1 MSVAIAELSQGEHI
15 SGSYLLLKVQIN
27 TARNGKAY
35 GALTLGD
42 RSGQVEAKLW
52 DDADALLGPLQAG
65 QVVRV
70 SAKVDAYQGRD
81 QLVLNDIAPDEN
93 AMPGD
98 FLPASPKDP
107 EELWKAI
114 DKARAKVKNKFLKK
128 LLKAFFDD
136 PAFLAEFG
144 QAPAAKGAHHAYV
157 HGLLEH
163 TSGVASL
170 AVAISGQ
177 YPDMDADLLISGA
190 LLHDIGKTR
199 ELTLGPPMDFTDA
212 GRLEGH
218 IVIGVRML
226 DEKLAAIKDIPKA
239 AAEMLRHLILSHHG
253 ALEFGSPVKPMTAEA
268 FALNMVDDLDAK
280 LAMIGQS
287 AGEPDGGGNWSRYN
301 RLLERVIY
309 AGPPVWDDSPE
320 AGPDIAQAE
329 AKPAP
334 PGLFDRGD

>member
-1 MSVAIAELSQGEHI
+1 MSVAIAELNQGDQIAE
-15 SGSYLLLKVQIN
+15 SYLLIKSQIN

-52 DDADALLGPLQAG
+52 DNADDLLRPLQAG

-70 SAKVDAYQGRD
+70 SGRVDSYQGRA
-81 QLVLNDIAPDEN
+81 QLVLDHIAVDDS
-93 AMPGD
+93 AAPGD

-107 EELWKAI
+107 AELWKLI
-114 DKARAKVKNKFLKK
+114 DQARAKVKNKFLKK

-136 PAFLAEFG
+136 PAFREEFG
-144 QAPAAKGAHHAYV
+144 QAPAAKAAHHAYV

-163 TSGVASL
+163 TASVASL
-170 AVAISGQ
+170 ASAIAGQ
-177 YPDMDADLLISGA
+177 YPDMDADLLITGA
-190 LLHDIGKTR
+190 LLHDIGKTK

-226 DEKLAAIKDIPKA
+226 DERLAKIKDMPLAAT
-239 AAEMLRHLILSHHG
+239 EMLRHLILSHHG

-280 LAMIGQS
+280 LAMIGQA
-287 AGEPDGGGNWSRYN
+287 AGEVDGEGNWSKFH
-301 RLLERVIY
+301 RLLERVVY
-309 AGPPVWDDSPE
+309 AGPPVWDQP
-320 AGPDIAQAE
+320 A
-329 AKPAP
+329 AKTSQPQDEPQPGP
-334 PGLFDRGD
+334 PGLFD